1 MLDQE
6 LKAYQAIKGKVPAG
20 QFVLIHGEDLV
31 GVFETEAEAFGE
43 GARQFGRGPFLIR
56 QVRVMGAA
64 LKAQNLIAL
73 IGRDALAGSVL
84 FYNGP
89 VGEVTLVLP

>member
-6 LKAYQAIKGKVPAG
+6 LKAYQVIKARIPVG

-31 GVFETEAEAFGE
+31 GVFETEAEAFSE

-56 QVRVMGAA
+56 QVRAKEETIANPA
-64 LKAQNLIAL
+64 LSLGILRAPSTSPAS
-73 IGRDALAGSVL
+73 R
-84 FYNGP
+84 
-89 VGEVTLVLP
+89 